1 LGNPDEYTIR
11 HFAELV
17 SEITNSTSRIIHREA
32 TQDDPRQRRPD
43 ISLAEKELGWKPRYS
58 VREGL
63 ERAIAYFQ
71 GEINRAG
78 SIQTVGPGEFAAVAG
93 GKITADR
100 M

>member
-1 LGNPDEYTIR
+1 
-11 HFAELV
+11 V
-17 SEITNSTSRIIHREA
+17 
-32 TQDDPRQRRPD
+32 
-43 ISLAEKELGWKPRYS
+43 KELGWKPRYS